1 MSRSLPFLANPW
13 LNVLQEQLCGA
24 AGGFLFGV
32 PLLYTDEVWALGDL
46 TQPVWLLGAL
56 GIAFGIV
63 FLLIQ
68 TEGSRRSQ
76 NPSLLEVAMETTEAL
91 ALGVVCAAIALILL
105 RRITLATP
113 LVEIAG
119 KLVFEGIPFSFG
131 VGLARSLLKQ
141 DRPALPPPAPTPQ
154 PQVGGWREIVVD
166 LDANAIGA
174 FAIAFNIAPTDEVEL
189 LVDAI
194 PSLWLLLIMGASL
207 FLTYLIVFAAG
218 FTNQSKRQR
227 QQGLLQR
234 PLNETLLAYLLS
246 LATSAFMLWF
256 FHRLGASDPWQE
268 WLSATIILG
277 FPVAIGGAAG
287 RIAL

>member
-1 MSRSLPFLANPW
+1 
-13 LNVLQEQLCGA
+13 
-24 AGGFLFGV
+24 
-32 PLLYTDEVWALGDL
+32 
-46 TQPVWLLGAL
+46 
-56 GIAFGIV
+56 
-63 FLLIQ
+63 
-68 TEGSRRSQ
+68 
-76 NPSLLEVAMETTEAL
+76 VA
-91 ALGVVCAAIALILL
+91 
-105 RRITLATP
+105 
-113 LVEIAG
+113 
-119 KLVFEGIPFSFG
+119 
-131 VGLARSLLKQ
+131 
-141 DRPALPPPAPTPQ
+141 
-154 PQVGGWREIVVD
+154 D

-174 FAIAFNIAPTDEVEL
+174 FAVAFNIAPTDEITEL
-189 LVDAI
+189 EDAI

-234 PLNETLLAYLLS
+234 PLNETLLAYFLS

-256 FHRLGASDPWQE
+256 FHRLGGNDPWQE

>member
-1 MSRSLPFLANPW
+1 MSRSLPLSANPW

-56 GIAFGIV
+56 GIAFAIV

-76 NPSLLEVAMETTEAL
+76 RPSLMEVAMESIEAL
-91 ALGVVCAAIALILL
+91 ALGVVCAAIAMFLL

-141 DRPALPPPAPTPQ
+141 KRPPVVEPTSTPQ
-154 PQVGGWREIVVD
+154 PETGSWREIVAD

-174 FAIAFNIAPTDEVEL
+174 FAVAFNIAPTDEVTE

-207 FLTYLIVFAAG
+207 FMTYIIVFAAG

-234 PLNETLLAYLLS
+234 PLNETLLAYFLS

-256 FHRLGASDPWQE
+256 FHRLGGNDPWQE

>member
-1 MSRSLPFLANPW
+1 MSRSLPTFSNPW
-13 LNVLQEQLCGA
+13 IQVLQEQLCGA

-32 PLLYTDEVWALGDL
+32 PLLYTVEVWTIGEL

-56 GIAFGIV
+56 GISFGIV

-76 NPSLLEVAMETTEAL
+76 SPSFVEVAMETTEAL
-91 ALGVVCAAIALILL
+91 ALGIVCAAIALLLL
-105 RRITLATP
+105 RRITFTTP

-119 KLVFEGIPFSFG
+119 KLVFEGIPFAFG

-141 DRPALPPPAPTPQ
+141 DRPAPITPNVPAPSS
-154 PQVGGWREIVVD
+154 GGWKEIVAD
-166 LDANAIGA
+166 LDASAIGA
-174 FAIAFNIAPTDEVEL
+174 FAVAFNIAPTDEVAL

-194 PSLWLLLIMGASL
+194 PPLWLLLIMGASL

-246 LATSAFMLWF
+246 LTTSAFMLWF